1 MNKTVNENIDLTRIL
16 KNCPKGKFDPNT
28 LNPFDRVL
36 TRHFEDERW
45 DINFYSYKKPNWP
58 WPYICLDGAYKSCIP
73 YYDDTKHLLG
83 TTDEAPEYY
92 IHWED

>member
-1 MNKTVNENIDLTRIL
+1 MNKTVNENIDLTKIL

-45 DINFYSYKKPNWP
+45 DINFYSYKKPNLP

-73 YYDDTKHLLG
+73 YNDDTKHLLG